1 MKLINLTPHD
11 IQLIYQDPELDHES
25 IDIIPASGILARCDV
40 LKEAAGMAGP
50 VPVYNMTYGPV
61 QGLPDPQADTAY
73 IVSSVVAQSV
83 AGTRDDVLV
92 PIDFVRDDQGQITG
106 CRGLGRLLK

>member
-1 MKLINLTPHD
+1 MHFINLTPHA
-11 IQLIYQDPELDHES
+11 IQLVYQDPDLDHES

-40 LKEAAGMAGP
+40 IKEEVGTAGP

-61 QGLPDPQADTAY
+61 QGLPEPQADTAY
-73 IVSSVVAQSV
+73 IVSSVVAQSL
-83 AGTRDDVLV
+83 AGSRDDVLV

-106 CRGLGRLLK
+106 CRSLGRLLK

>member
-1 MKLINLTPHD
+1 MHFINLTPHD
-11 IQLIYQDPELDHES
+11 IQLAYQDPDLDHES

-40 LKEAAGMAGP
+40 IKEEVGTAGP

-61 QGLPDPQADTAY
+61 QGLPEPQADTAY
-73 IVSSVVAQSV
+73 IVSSVVAQSL
-83 AGTRDDVLV
+83 AGSRDDVLV

-106 CRGLGRLLK
+106 CRSLGRLLK

>member
-1 MKLINLTPHD
+1 MHFINLTPHD
-11 IQLIYQDPELDHES
+11 IQLVYQDPDLDHES

-40 LKEAAGMAGP
+40 IKEVVGTAGP

-61 QGLPDPQADTAY
+61 QGLPEPQADTAY
-73 IVSSVVAQSV
+73 IVSSVVAQSL
-83 AGTRDDVLV
+83 AGSRDDVLV

-106 CRGLGRLLK
+106 CRSLGRLLK